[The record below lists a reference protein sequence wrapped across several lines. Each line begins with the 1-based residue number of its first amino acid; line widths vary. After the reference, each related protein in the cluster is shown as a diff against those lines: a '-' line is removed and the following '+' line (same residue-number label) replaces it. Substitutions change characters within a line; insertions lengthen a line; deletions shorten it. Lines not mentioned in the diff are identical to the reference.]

1 MPSVADRFPQLVTA
15 RTLREETGL
24 PQSTVQ
30 ALIQRAVKDGA
41 CTPIRRIKT
50 VVFRR
55 DELAPYF
62 GLDGQS
68 GGST

>member
-1 MPSVADRFPQLVTA
+1 MASERFPELVTA

-24 PQSTVQ
+24 PDSTVR
-30 ALIQRAVKDGA
+30 AIIQRAVRDGN
-41 CTPIRRIKT
+41 CTPIKT
-50 VVFRR
+50 IRTVMFRR

-62 GLDGQS
+62 GLDRQS

>member
-1 MPSVADRFPQLVTA
+1 MASERFPELVTA

-24 PQSTVQ
+24 PDSTVR
-30 ALIQRAVKDGA
+30 ALIQAAVKDGA
-41 CTPIRRIKT
+41 CTPIRSIKT

-62 GLDGQS
+62 GLDRQS